1 MINDVRSRSPHEIVV
16 SKQGYRSWQSRFELQ
31 SEDAMQLPP
40 VALEPLESGFALD
53 SVPSGAAVFVDSK
66 RLEQATPVRVA
77 DLTPGDHQIKLEADG
92 YAPWE
97 SSLHVTPGTVLDL
110 PTAQL
115 IAHAQEPESPPAQAS
130 PSAPSSLAQQSTA
143 TASSSPRPHHGTS
156 SSRPRGPDEQP
167 PSPSPVSVAP
177 QPEPEPEPEPA
188 APASSGGTGTLRVQ
202 TRPWS
207 KVSIDGRPVGTT
219 PLMNVPLSAGKHTL
233 TFVNDDFGIQ
243 KTVKVQ
249 IEAGQVLT
257 QVLTLTE

>member
-1 MINDVRSRSPHEIVV
+1 
-16 SKQGYRSWQSRFELQ
+16 
-31 SEDAMQLPP
+31 
-40 VALEPLESGFALD
+40 
-53 SVPSGAAVFVDSK
+53 VFVDNK

-115 IAHAQEPESPPAQAS
+115 IAHAQELDSPPSQAA
-130 PSAPSSLAQQSTA
+130 PSAPSP
-143 TASSSPRPHHGTS
+143 SSSSSSSTSALSGSRS
-156 SSRPRGPDEQP
+156 SSRPRSSSRTRNPDEMP
-167 PSPSPVSVAP
+167 PSPPVA
-177 QPEPEPEPEPA
+177 QPEPQPEPEPEPA
-188 APASSGGTGTLRVQ
+188 APSRGVGTGTLRVQ

-219 PLMNVPLSAGKHTL
+219 PLMNVPLSAGSHTL
-233 TFVNDDFGIQ
+233 TFTNDDFGI
-243 KTVKVQ
+243 KKVVKVQ